1 MSVSHAYGVR
11 FCLESN
17 CWKPLPS
24 CGQQSLPR
32 ELPPEASP
40 FVLRRQL
47 CADVQHVRVQG
58 IMCPFVS
65 EQGFMLGP
73 DCAPNVAESSACT
86 QCKRAWSLARR
97 VSSGQFLLRTY
108 VGTVLRLVFQYVC
121 DCGATMTWDPSSEYI
136 YTIRNGTEGGEQVN
150 VVAHKKLIFI
160 VLLYLNNMSFI
171 YCILI
176 VRD

>member
-1 MSVSHAYGVR
+1 M
-11 FCLESN
+11 
-17 CWKPLPS
+17 PS

-73 DCAPNVAESSACT
+73 DCVPNVTESSACT
-86 QCKRAWSLARR
+86 QCRRAWSLARR

-150 VVAHKKLIFI
+150 VVANKKLIFI

-176 VRD
+176 VCD